1 MIVGINRRS
10 LIAAAVAVATAGS
23 VATAPAAAQSAP
35 TSIRPTGSLD
45 ISRLVRT
52 ALFVSDLEAAT
63 RFYRDTLGLEQ
74 LFFQGEFSGP
84 EAGAVLGVPAS
95 AKVTVRILKAEGMP
109 YGMIGLFHVAGA
121 KLQRVRKKRGSVNI
135 GEGILVFYMPALD
148 PLVER
153 LRTGGWTIV
162 SPPVK
167 IGRSRELMF
176 YGPDDVL
183 INVMERDHRATP

>member
-1 MIVGINRRS
+1 MT
-10 LIAAAVAVATAGS
+10 IALLKRAVVAAVAGALTLS
-23 VATAPAAAQSAP
+23 TAAAQTAAP
-35 TSIRPTGSLD
+35 ANKPTGALD

-74 LFFQGEFSGP
+74 LFYQGDFTGP
-84 EAGAVLGVPAS
+84 AAGAVLGIPAS
-95 AKVTVRILKAEGMP
+95 AKVNFRILKAEGIP
-109 YGMIGLFHVAGA
+109 YGMLGLFQVSGT

-135 GEGILVFYMPALD
+135 GEGVLVFYMPALD

-153 LRTGGWTIV
+153 LKAGGWTIV

-167 IGRSRELMF
+167 VGRSRELMF

-183 INVMERDHRATP
+183 INVMERDHRANP